1 MKELLITICLL
12 LAGACSTGPGHPGF
26 EKKVTTAIEKQL
38 KVYPQSRIQD
48 IYKNFFQDK
57 FGPGHI
63 ITDTAA
69 AGAYLRSELE
79 SYDLNELS
87 FRGPLLDTLGWEHRF
102 VRVDLRAIKEGKI
115 NYDCF
120 FSAFIRSAE
129 SFTLPDMDKWQ
140 EEWTAIVA
148 ILEQMNT
155 PVTRYTDYEQEKK
168 EIAAR
173 LATGDYVGHHSNF
186 FSESYAPHY
195 RIISAREIGS
205 VGF

>member
-1 MKELLITICLL
+1 MKELLITMCFL
-12 LAGACSTGPGHPGF
+12 LAGTCSPGPKHPGF
-26 EKKVTTAIEKQL
+26 KEKVIIAIERQL
-38 KVYPQSRIQD
+38 KIYPESRIQD

-69 AGAYLRSELE
+69 AGAYLRNELE
-79 SYDLNELS
+79 SYNLNDLS

-102 VRVDLRAIKEGKI
+102 VRVDLRAIKEGKLT
-115 NYDCF
+115 YECF
-120 FSAFIRSAE
+120 FNAFLRSME
-129 SFTLPDMDKWQ
+129 NLPLPSVEEWQ
-140 EEWTAIVA
+140 EEWTAIVTV
-148 ILEQMNT
+148 LEQMDT
-155 PVTRYTDYEQEKK
+155 PVTRYPDYEEEKK
-168 EIAAR
+168 KIAAR
-173 LATGDYVGHHSNF
+173 LATGDYTGHHSNF